1 MTAGEQEK
9 ILKEWLNS
17 HRAMIFKVIRA
28 YADDPG
34 EQEDLFQEIS
44 ISLWNSIPRFEGRCA
59 VSTWMYRIALNVSIS
74 WVRREN
80 RRKIEPLEKHVII
93 HEMEDEDP
101 RVKWLYD
108 QIRKMDEIDRSL
120 SLLLLDG
127 YSYSEMS
134 EILGI
139 SESNVG
145 VKIHRIKKVLTA
157 RANKISAHEY

>member
-1 MTAGEQEK
+1 MTAEEQEN
-9 ILKEWLNS
+9 ILKEWLS
-17 HRAMIFKVIRA
+17 GHRALIFKVIRA
-28 YADDPG
+28 YANDPG

-44 ISLWNSIPRFEGRCA
+44 IRLWNSIPKFEGRCA

-74 WVRREN
+74 WVKREN
-80 RRKIEPLEKHVII
+80 RRKTESLEKHVLI

-108 QIRKMDEIDRSL
+108 EIRKMDEIDRSL

-127 YSYSEMS
+127 FSYREMS

-139 SESNVG
+139 SENNVG
-145 VKIHRIKKVLTA
+145 VKIHRIKKALTQ
-157 RANKISAHEY
+157 RAEKLSTHEY